1 MAKYSMQKQIDSS
14 FSDVV
19 IRVREALKAEG
30 FGVLTEIN
38 VRDTLK
44 DKLGVDYP
52 DYLVLGACQP
62 ASAYEALQADQE
74 IGLLLPCNVIVYE
87 SSGSVHVSIIRPTV
101 AMQIGDSP
109 KIAALAESVEAKLM
123 NVFEAL

>member
-14 FSDVV
+14 FDDVV
-19 IRVREALKAEG
+19 IKVREALKKEG
-30 FGVLTEIN
+30 FGVLTEID

-44 DKLGVDYP
+44 QKLGINYQN
-52 DYLVLGACQP
+52 YLILGVCHP

-87 SSGSVHVSIIRPTV
+87 SSGTVHVSVIRPTV
-101 AMQIGDSP
+101 AMQIDATV
-109 KIAALAESVEAKLM
+109 KLAEIAEGVEAKLRR
-123 NVFEAL
+123 VIKSI

>member
-1 MAKYSMQKQIDSS
+1 MATYSMQKQIDSS
-14 FSDVV
+14 FNDAV
-19 IRVREALKAEG
+19 IKVREALKGEG

-44 DKLGVDYP
+44 RKLNIDYQN
-52 DYLVLGACQP
+52 YLILGACHP

-87 SSGSVHVSIIRPTV
+87 NFGLVHVSVIRPTV
-101 AMQIGDSP
+101 AMQIDEVG
-109 KIAALAESVEAKLM
+109 KLAEIAEGVEAKLM
-123 NVFEAL
+123 NVLESL